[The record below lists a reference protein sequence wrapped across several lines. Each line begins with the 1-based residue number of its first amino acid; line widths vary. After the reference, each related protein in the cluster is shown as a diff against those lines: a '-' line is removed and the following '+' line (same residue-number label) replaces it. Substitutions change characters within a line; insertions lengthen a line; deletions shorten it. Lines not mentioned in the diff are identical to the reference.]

1 MNIQFTP
8 DRYFMG
14 TRSFR
19 KTLAKHPGDIADR
32 IGFYLQEA
40 KNGEAQLHM
49 NADALVIE
57 YNDAESGD
65 KRFEIISILE
75 KNNS

>member
-1 MNIQFTP
+1 
-8 DRYFMG
+8 MG
-14 TRSFR
+14 TQSNPEHFR
-19 KTLAKHPGDIADR
+19 KTLEKHPGIIADR
-32 IGFYLQEA
+32 IGFFLQEA

-65 KRFEIISILE
+65 KRFEIISLLQ